1 MNTLTALFFI
11 LIAGIINGSFALP
24 TKYITKWKFENI
36 WLQYAIWA
44 FVILPWL
51 IILILVPNVFQIYG
65 TVSEH
70 LIWVMLLGG
79 FVFGIGQICFA
90 LALTMIGFSLG
101 FVINLGLGISLGFLL
116 PLVFQHTRQIFT
128 LFGLVTLVG
137 TGFAVI
143 GLIISNYAG
152 KLRDREK
159 SKELHKPSNV
169 AIENSK
175 YMTGVLLAAIA
186 GLSSA
191 GQNFAFSLTYD
202 MQQTALKMGAT
213 ALGAANIMWPGFLI
227 CGFIPYAGYTLYLHY
242 KNDSFPSYRKTN
254 TKKYHLFAA
263 IMGLCWYGSLI
274 FYSKASMLIGKLG
287 PLVGW
292 PMFMVL
298 IILVSSFWGWR
309 HGEWEGC
316 SKKSKYVM
324 KRGLFYLIVA
334 IIVLAISSSLG

>member
-1 MNTLTALFFI
+1 MNI
-11 LIAGIINGSFALP
+11 LIALLFIFIAGVINGSFALP

-51 IILILVPNVFQIYG
+51 IIFILVPNVFDIYS
-65 TVSEH
+65 TVSSH
-70 LIWVMLLGG
+70 LVWVMLLGG
-79 FVFGIGQICFA
+79 FIFGAGQICFA
-90 LALTMIGFSLG
+90 LALDMIGFGLG

-116 PLVFQHTRQIFT
+116 PLVFQHFRQLFT
-128 LFGLVTLVG
+128 PFGLVTLVG
-137 TGFAVI
+137 TTFAVV

-159 SKELHKPSNV
+159 NKLSASHNV
-169 AIENSK
+169 SDKSK
-175 YMTGVLLAAIA
+175 YMTGVILAAIA

-191 GQNFAFSLTYD
+191 GQNFAFSLTYE

-227 CGFIPYAGYTLYLHY
+227 CGFIPYAAYTLYLHY
-242 KNDSFPSYRKTN
+242 KNDSFPCYLKTD
-254 TKKYHLFAA
+254 TKKYHLFAMV
-263 IMGLCWYGSLI
+263 MGLCWYGSLI
-274 FYSKASMLIGKLG
+274 FYSKASQLIGKLG

-298 IILVSSFWGWR
+298 IILVSSFWGWQ
-309 HGEWEGC
+309 HKEWEGC
-316 SKKSKYVM
+316 SKKSKHVM
-324 KRGLFYLIVA
+324 KRGLFYLIIA
-334 IIVLAISSSLG
+334 IIVLALSSTLS